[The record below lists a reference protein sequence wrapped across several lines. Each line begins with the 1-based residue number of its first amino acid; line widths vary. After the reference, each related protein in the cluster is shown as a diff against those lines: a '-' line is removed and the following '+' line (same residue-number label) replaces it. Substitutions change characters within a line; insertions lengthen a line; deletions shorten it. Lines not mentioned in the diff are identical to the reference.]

1 MTKGHFQSAG
11 GRIEHRD
18 AKCLFPVEELD
29 ATVSQYRD
37 AELVLDD
44 ASGDDVIIVAP
55 TSLASSYAL
64 IQRPLTAIVV
74 DSLPTEI
81 KAQLDDALE
90 APIESFHLIQI
101 GKWNASSPNRSL
113 GEFTDA

>member
-1 MTKGHFQSAG
+1 MPKGHFQSAG
-11 GRIEHRD
+11 GRIEYGD

-37 AELVLDD
+37 AELALDGV
-44 ASGDDVIIVAP
+44 SGDDVIIVAP

-64 IQRPLTAIVV
+64 TQRPLTAIVV
-74 DSLPTEI
+74 DSLPPGIE
-81 KAQLDDALE
+81 AQLDGALE
-90 APIESFHLIQI
+90 APIEAFHLIQI